1 MVGGDD
7 VYHVVVDGTAQGV
20 AVGLGLHGR
29 VALDESAQCAVVGL
43 AEQQMGHTSLAR
55 NLLAAKGA
63 CLEQA
68 QFAGSGEVEHM
79 QAGTRFAR
87 QLHGQARRGVAGG
100 RRADVGVL
108 ADGHVVLVGILC
120 LVFLHVPSDGGGV
133 LAMDGNE
140 QVGAAEN
147 GAQALHAV
155 HQHVARTRAHEELDA
170 AHVRTVQA
178 GKVAVVVV
186 RGAEVGG
193 VVHDAA
199 FVQQVELGVEGFEGS
214 GLRQGVGHVHDAG
227 DASCGGRPAFTED
240 VGLVCQAWVA
250 EVHVVVDG
258 TRQQVAASGVD
269 GFVARGGERFAVG
282 QHLGDTSLVGDDH
295 GALYGLSLVDD
306 EGVVDEGTF
315 HVCLTVNFRIFLE
328 PAVPLQADDAE
339 DGFAKDAGVH
349 FRGAQLAVDE
359 DDGHFLHLCAALVGG
374 ELHLDLEGITL
385 EADGVEVDG
394 LQHAAAVAHEARRGV
409 VDGQARDDAHVF
421 RGEVGH
427 QHASHG
433 PVHHVHAAHVART
446 DGHVGSL
453 LGTGLV
459 EAGQVLGVVA
469 EVGVH
474 LEDVFVVVLQRPT
487 EACDVGRAQAQ
498 LAATLHHEQAVGE
511 LFALQAA
518 DNLGRT
524 VGRPVFDDQ
533 DVETMLQGKDGPYDV
548 LDILPLVVGRDDDD
562 AV

>member
-20 AVGLGLHGR
+20 AVGLGLHRG
-29 VALDESAQCAVVGL
+29 VAFDEGAQRAVVSL

-55 NLLAAKGA
+55 NLLAAEGA

-68 QFAGSGEVEHM
+68 QFAGGGEVEHM

-100 RRADVGVL
+100 RGADVGVL
-108 ADGHVVLVGILC
+108 ADGHIVVVGILHLIFLC
-120 LVFLHVPSDGGGV
+120 VFSDDGRV
-133 LAMDGNE
+133 LTMDGNE
-140 QVGAAEN
+140 QVGAAED
-147 GAQALHAV
+147 GAQAFHAV
-155 HQHVARTRAHEELDA
+155 HQHVARARTHEELDA
-170 AHVRTVQA
+170 AHARTVQA

-227 DASCGGRPAFTED
+227 HASCSSRPAFAED
-240 VGLVCQAWVA
+240 VGLVRQARVA

-269 GFVARGGERFAVG
+269 GFVAGGGEGFAVG
-282 QHLGDTSLVGDDH
+282 QYLGDAALVGDDH

-315 HVCLTVNFRIFLE
+315 HVCLTVNFRILLE

-339 DGFAKDAGVH
+339 DGFAEDAGVH

-374 ELHLDLEGITL
+374 ELHLDLEGIAL

-409 VDGQARDDAHVF
+409 VDGQARNDAHVF

-433 PVHHVHAAHVART
+433 PVHHVHAAHVARA
-446 DGHVGSL
+446 DGHVGPL

-474 LEDVFVVVLQRPT
+474 LEDVFVVVLQRPA
-487 EACDVGRAQAQ
+487 EACDVGCAQAQ

-511 LFALQAA
+511 LFSLQAA

-533 DVETMLQGKDGPYDV
+533 DVEPMLQGKDGPQDV